1 MKKRAFGTTGFDTS
15 DVGLGCW
22 QLGGFCWGDVDE
34 PKAFDILGSAVS
46 NGVNFFDTAD
56 VYGEGRSEILIGA
69 FLKQCSEEI
78 YVATKIGRFPRPGWP
93 ENFSRDTMKQHIQEC
108 VERLG
113 VETLDLV
120 QLHCIPTDVMASGEV
135 FDYLR
140 EFKTE
145 GLIKDFGASVE
156 SMDEALLCMD
166 QDGLASLQIIFNI
179 FRRKPITE
187 LFDAAKEKGTA
198 IIARVPLAS
207 GLLSGKLSLDTQ
219 FPDND
224 HRKFNCDGQLFNVGE
239 TFAGLPFE
247 KGVEVAD
254 QIREMVPEGMS
265 MAQMSLRWILDHEA
279 VSVVIPGASRSE
291 QVISNCQVSQLDPLS
306 DDLHNQFEELY
317 EEQVHDFI
325 RGPY

>member
-108 VERLG
+108 GERLG

>member
-34 PKAFDILGSAVS
+34 PKAFDILSTAVT

-69 FLKQCSEEI
+69 FLKQCSEEV

-93 ENFSRDTMKQHIQEC
+93 ENFSRAAMKQHIEEC
-108 VERLG
+108 IERLG
-113 VETLDLV
+113 VDLLDLV
-120 QLHCIPTDVMASGEV
+120 QLHCIPTEVMASGEV
-135 FDYLR
+135 FEHLR
-140 EFKTE
+140 EFKAE

-156 SMDEALLCMD
+156 SMDEALMCMA

-179 FRRKPITE
+179 FRRKPITA

-224 HRKFNCDGQLFNVGE
+224 HRKFNKDGELFNVGE

-247 KGVEVAD
+247 KGVAVSD
-254 QIREMVPEGMS
+254 KIRELVPEGMS
-265 MAQMSLRWILDHEA
+265 MAQMSLRWILDHDA

-291 QVISNCQVSQLDPLS
+291 QVVSNCEVSDIEPLS
-306 DDLHNQFEELY
+306 AGLHKQLEDLYNAE
-317 EEQVHDFI
+317 VHDFI

>member
-1 MKKRAFGTTGFDTS
+1 MNKRAFGRTGFDTS

-34 PKAFDILGSAVS
+34 QKAFDILNAAVS

-69 FLKQCSEEI
+69 FMKQCSEDI
-78 YVATKIGRFPRPGWP
+78 YIATKIGRFLRPGWP
-93 ENFSRDTMKQHIQEC
+93 ANFTREVMKQHIEEC
-108 VERLG
+108 IERLG
-113 VETLDLV
+113 VDVLDLV
-120 QLHCIPTDVMASGEV
+120 QLHCIPTEVMACGEV
-135 FDYLR
+135 FDHLR
-140 EFKTE
+140 EFKAQ

-156 SMDEALLCMD
+156 SMAEALMCIE
-166 QDGLASLQIIFNI
+166 QDDLASLQIIFNI
-179 FRRKPITE
+179 FRRKPITA
-187 LFDAAKEKGTA
+187 LFDIAAEKNTA

-224 HRKFNCDGQLFNVGE
+224 HRKFNKDGELFNVGE

-247 KGVEVAD
+247 KGVAVSD
-254 QIREMVPEGMS
+254 KIRQLVPEGMS
-265 MAQMSLRWILDHEA
+265 MAQMSLRWILDHDA

-291 QVISNCQVSQLDPLS
+291 QVLSNCAVSDIDPLAAG
-306 DDLHNQFEELY
+306 LHEELGRLY
-317 EEQVHDFI
+317 DTEVHDSI

>member
-93 ENFSRDTMKQHIQEC
+93 ENFSRETMKQHISDC
-108 VERLG
+108 IERLG
-113 VETLDLV
+113 VDALDLV

-135 FDYLR
+135 FEYLR

-156 SMDEALLCMD
+156 SMDEALLCMA

-207 GLLSGKLSLDTQ
+207 GLLSGKLSLDSQ

-224 HRKFNCDGQLFNVGE
+224 HRKFNKDGELFNVGE

-247 KGVEVAD
+247 KGVEVVD
-254 QIREMVPEGMS
+254 QIGDMVPEGMS

-279 VSVVIPGASRSE
+279 VSVVIPGASRSQ
-291 QVISNCQVSQLDPLS
+291 QVISNCEVSEIDQLS

>member
-1 MKKRAFGTTGFDTS
+1 MKTRAFGNTGFDCS

-34 PKAFDILGSAVS
+34 SKAFDILGAAVS

-69 FLKQCSEEI
+69 FLKQCSEDV

-93 ENFSRDTMKQHIQEC
+93 ENFTREVMKQHIE
-108 VERLG
+108 ESLGRLG
-113 VETLDLV
+113 VDVLDLV

-140 EFKTE
+140 EFKSE

-156 SMDEALLCMD
+156 SMDEALLCLE
-166 QDGLASLQIIFNI
+166 QDGLASLQVIFNI
-179 FRRKPITE
+179 FRRKPITA
-187 LFDAAKEKGTA
+187 LFDAAKEKNTA

-207 GLLSGKLSLDTQ
+207 GLLSGKLSLDTE

-224 HRKFNCDGQLFNVGE
+224 HRKFNKDGEMFNVGE
-239 TFAGLPFE
+239 TFAGLPFD
-247 KGVEVAD
+247 KGIQAAD
-254 QIREMVPEGMS
+254 SVGELVPDGMS
-265 MAQMSLRWILDHEA
+265 MAQMSLRWILDHDA

-291 QVISNCQVSQLDPLS
+291 QVLSNCAVSEIAPLPAE
-306 DDLHNQFEELY
+306 LHEELGHLY
-317 EEQVHDFI
+317 DTEVHEHI

>member
-56 VYGEGRSEILIGA
+56 VYGEGRSESLIGA

-78 YVATKIGRFPRPGWP
+78 YIATKIGRFPRPGWP
-93 ENFSRDTMKQHIQEC
+93 ENFSRETMKQHIQDC
-108 VERLG
+108 IERLG
-113 VETLDLV
+113 VDALDLV
-120 QLHCIPTDVMASGEV
+120 QLHCIPADVMASGEV

-224 HRKFNCDGQLFNVGE
+224 HRKFNKDGELFNVGE

-247 KGVEVAD
+247 KGVEVVD
-254 QIREMVPEGMS
+254 HIRGMVPEGMS

-291 QVISNCQVSQLDPLS
+291 QVISNCEVSEIDPLS

-317 EEQVHDFI
+317 EEQVYDFI

>member
-34 PKAFDILGSAVS
+34 PKAFDILGSAGS
-46 NGVNFFDTAD
+46 SGVNFFDTAD

-93 ENFSRDTMKQHIQEC
+93 ENFSRETMKQHISDC
-108 VERLG
+108 IERLG
-113 VETLDLV
+113 VDALDLV

-135 FDYLR
+135 FEYLR

-156 SMDEALLCMD
+156 SMDEALLCMA

-207 GLLSGKLSLDTQ
+207 GLLSGKLSLDSQ

-224 HRKFNCDGQLFNVGE
+224 HRKFNKDGELFNVGE

-247 KGVEVAD
+247 KGVEVVD
-254 QIREMVPEGMS
+254 QIGDMVPEGMS

-279 VSVVIPGASRSE
+279 VSVVIPGASRSQ
-291 QVISNCQVSQLDPLS
+291 QVISNCEVSEIDQLS